1 MTYSAPDYS
10 TPPESVAAPP
20 ATRPNPAV
28 AVFGWL
34 GLVSVL
40 AITIGVLIGI
50 DAIASTALLVLLVAI
65 IGAMV
70 AARTN
75 RGRVTR
81 FAALMI
87 AAVVMWFLA
96 ATLGLGAHRSYRSG
110 IDLAYFAFAVVV
122 GIVGAIGVI
131 RAGHRAPAPRRV
143 ATAPRPVG
151 YTADGQPFYP
161 VVGYRSDGTPVTAD
175 QAPGYAPQVVGTNTM
190 AILAFVMAFVFTFLA
205 VPLGHIARAQIRRTG
220 EQGAG
225 LALAA
230 LIIGY
235 IWLAVVIVGAIVL
248 IALAAN
254 GY

>member
-1 MTYSAPDYS
+1 
-10 TPPESVAAPP
+10 
-20 ATRPNPAV
+20 
-28 AVFGWL
+28 
-34 GLVSVL
+34 VL
-40 AITIGVLIGI
+40 AIAGLTIGIYTGFI
-50 DAIASTALLVLLVAI
+50 DSALLFMPFAVI
-65 IGAMV
+65 IAASAGAMV

-87 AAVVMWFLA
+87 AAVVMWFLMCFLA
-96 ATLGLGAHRSYRSG
+96 ADLGLGAHLYGSG